1 LSDMPT
7 LTIRFDNLEKIH
19 LYKKFLKTI
28 INENPQIKNQS
39 QALELLLNLY
49 LIDLRKRS
57 KASLD
62 LKNKKEKMKDRLIND
77 FKEILDI
84 IL

>member
-1 LSDMPT
+1 MPT